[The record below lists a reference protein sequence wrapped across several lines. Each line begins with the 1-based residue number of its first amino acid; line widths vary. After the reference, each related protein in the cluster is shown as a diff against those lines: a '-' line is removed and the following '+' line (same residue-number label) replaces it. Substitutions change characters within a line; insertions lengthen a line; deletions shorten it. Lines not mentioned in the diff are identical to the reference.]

1 MKEFKR
7 SELSGRYTTK
17 ILYGWDDKKFKNK
30 HLKKLKKN
38 WGRWKR
44 KNNVRSC
51 EYWTIFYF
59 PFFIFISFLFK
70 S

>member
-44 KNNVRSC
+44 KNK
-51 EYWTIFYF
+51 TI
-59 PFFIFISFLFK
+59 
-70 S
+70 

>member
-30 HLKKLKKN
+30 YLKKLKKN

-44 KNNVRSC
+44 KNK
-51 EYWTIFYF
+51 TI
-59 PFFIFISFLFK
+59 
-70 S
+70 